1 MDMPPDAPAM
11 SSAPLQPA
19 TSSVVVKTHDDG
31 IATSPST
38 PLTKPEQ
45 QQQLTPSDCRTLK
58 KILDD
63 ANGSPPALSPAK
75 KQQDERLLSVAATE
89 NGSSDTGNKDE
100 VQYSKTQYGYGDEL
114 EAGYED
120 EDDSMELSDGDLN
133 GHDAEGSGDDGDT
146 TEDIMNTPGTT
157 APPARPQH
165 LDGIYQH
172 DSPTRDDA
180 ELRVKRAA
188 IEEAV
193 KKERFNQE
201 HEEAF
206 DVPYDSGYLDVAS
219 IKRQDVSLNLFVDS
233 FFQTAQITQV
243 QSGLSRI
250 EEDDETEFELDV
262 STFRSSPL
270 TIHFTNPWKRL
281 NANERRTSRRFSPA
295 PISPRASGES
305 LPLSSFQATPSSRP
319 TVVATPSGHH
329 LAFTSTS
336 TIPITSFA
344 KPLKNFKKYSGKEN
358 SPSKS
363 RRNASLPEEIAELAK
378 EANEEEDLEKYRE
391 IDLAPM
397 EPIMESKNAGDLI
410 TFGTPA
416 RSSILTP
423 PIDVISPTR
432 IAQRTASVDQ
442 TSAVQNLLLA
452 KSPIDSEYLDK
463 SKATDVETK
472 APPSEAVATLPSL
485 PAEQPKE
492 DKADPQDL
500 DATHGSES
508 IQVSLCHGPPTFVK
522 VVALLPETMFWV
534 AAAPVV
540 KYSSMAYEAIVSQF
554 TKLEL

>member
-1 MDMPPDAPAM
+1 MSSGSSTSTMDTPPDAPAM

-19 TSSVVVKTHDDG
+19 TSSAAVKTHDDG

-45 QQQLTPSDCRTLK
+45 QQLTPSDCRTLR

-89 NGSSDTGNKDE
+89 NGGSDGGNEDE

-133 GHDAEGSGDDGDT
+133 GHDAEGSDDDGDT
-146 TEDIMNTPGTT
+146 IEDIINTPGTT

-172 DSPTRDDA
+172 ESPTCDDA
-180 ELRVKRAA
+180 EIRVQRAA

-193 KKERFNQE
+193 KKERVNQE

-206 DVPYDSGYLDVAS
+206 DVPYDSDYLDVAS

-233 FFQTAQITQV
+233 LFQTAQIAQV

-250 EEDDETEFELDV
+250 EEDDETEFELD
-262 STFRSSPL
+262 
-270 TIHFTNPWKRL
+270 RL
-281 NANERRTSRRFSPA
+281 NANERRISRRFAPA
-295 PISPRASGES
+295 PISRRASEES

-329 LAFTSTS
+329 LAFTPTS
-336 TIPITSFA
+336 TIPTTSFA
-344 KPLKNFKKYSGKEN
+344 KTLKDFKKYSGKEN

-397 EPIMESKNAGDLI
+397 KPIMESKNAGDLI
-410 TFGTPA
+410 TFGTSA
-416 RSSILTP
+416 TSSILTP

-432 IAQRTASVDQ
+432 VAQRTASVDQ

-452 KSPIDSEYLDK
+452 KSPIDSEYVDK
-463 SKATDVETK
+463 SKATNVETQV
-472 APPSEAVATLPSL
+472 PPSEAVAALPSL

-492 DKADPQDL
+492 DKADPKDA
-500 DATHGSES
+500 DATHGSEGR
-508 IQVSLCHGPPTFVK
+508 QVSLFHEPPTFVK

-534 AAAPVV
+534 AVAPVV
-540 KYSSMAYEAIVSQF
+540 KYSSMAYEAMVSQF

>member
-1 MDMPPDAPAM
+1 MDTPPDAPAM

-19 TSSVVVKTHDDG
+19 TSSAAVKTHDDC

-38 PLTKPEQ
+38 PLTKPE

-75 KQQDERLLSVAATE
+75 KQQDGRLLSVAASE
-89 NGSSDTGNKDE
+89 NGGSDGGNEDE

-133 GHDAEGSGDDGDT
+133 GHDAEGSDDDGDT
-146 TEDIMNTPGTT
+146 IEDIMNTPGTT

-172 DSPTRDDA
+172 ESPTCDDA
-180 ELRVKRAA
+180 EIRVQRAA

-193 KKERFNQE
+193 KKERVNQE

-206 DVPYDSGYLDVAS
+206 DVPYDSDYLDVAS

-233 FFQTAQITQV
+233 LFQTAQIAQV

-250 EEDDETEFELDV
+250 EEDDETEFELDD
-262 STFRSSPL
+262 
-270 TIHFTNPWKRL
+270 
-281 NANERRTSRRFSPA
+281 
-295 PISPRASGES
+295 
-305 LPLSSFQATPSSRP
+305 
-319 TVVATPSGHH
+319 
-329 LAFTSTS
+329 
-336 TIPITSFA
+336 
-344 KPLKNFKKYSGKEN
+344 FKKYSGKEN

-410 TFGTPA
+410 TFGTSA
-416 RSSILTP
+416 TSSILTP

-432 IAQRTASVDQ
+432 VAQRTASVDQ

-452 KSPIDSEYLDK
+452 KSPIDSEYVDK
-463 SKATDVETK
+463 SKTTNVETQ
-472 APPSEAVATLPSL
+472 APPSEAVAALPSL

-492 DKADPQDL
+492 DKADPKDA
-500 DATHGSES
+500 DATHGSEGR
-508 IQVSLCHGPPTFVK
+508 QVSLFHEPPTFVK

-534 AAAPVV
+534 TVAPVV
-540 KYSSMAYEAIVSQF
+540 KYSSMAYEAMVSQF